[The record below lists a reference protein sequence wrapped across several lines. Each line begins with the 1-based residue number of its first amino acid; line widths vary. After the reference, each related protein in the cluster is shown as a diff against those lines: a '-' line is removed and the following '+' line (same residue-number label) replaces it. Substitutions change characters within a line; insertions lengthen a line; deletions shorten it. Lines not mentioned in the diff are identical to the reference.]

1 MQTRAPQMEELKL
14 SRYSTVRGT
23 VRLPG
28 SKSIANR
35 ALLLSALARG
45 STRLW
50 NLPEAEDIAALRAA
64 LPQLGVALESHE
76 EQGREVLTVQG
87 CNGPFPAPAAHLN
100 LENAG
105 TALRPLVAALAAS
118 RGDYVIDGNEQM
130 RRRPIR
136 DLTDGLMRLGVDVA
150 PAENGCPPVRLVAR
164 GLPGGE
170 TELSGTVSSQ
180 FVSALLMAAPLARS
194 PIRLRL
200 PEEPVSKPYI
210 DLTIAM
216 MAEFGASVTMDGYRS
231 YYVEAPQTYVSPG
244 EYSVEGDATAA
255 TYFLGAGALPGSGP
269 VRVLGLGGKSRQGDL
284 GFIEILRRLGAS
296 VAVGDDWL
304 EARGPAAG
312 TRLNAIDVDMN
323 DMPDAAM
330 TLAVL
335 ALFAQGTTRIRNI
348 ANLRVKESERI
359 RGLRLELEKLGAQ
372 VEEGADYLYITA
384 PDSLR
389 PAAIE
394 TYRDHRMAM
403 AFALAA
409 YGVDLTILDPACVG
423 KTYVRFFDDFLPL
436 TQ

>member
-14 SRYSTVRGT
+14 SRFSSVRGA

-45 STRLW
+45 STRIS

-64 LPQLGVALESHE
+64 LPQLGVALESRE
-76 EQGREVLTVQG
+76 VQGREVLTVHG
-87 CNGPFPAPAAHLN
+87 CGGPFPVQAAQLN

-118 RGDYVIDGNEQM
+118 EGDYVIDGNEQM

-136 DLTDGLMRLGVDVA
+136 DLTDGLRRLGVDVA
-150 PAENGCPPVRLVAR
+150 PAENGCPPVRLHAR
-164 GLPGGE
+164 GLAGGE
-170 TELSGTVSSQ
+170 TELSGKVSSQ
-180 FVSALLMAAPLARS
+180 FISALLLAAPLARA

-216 MAEFGASVTMDGYRS
+216 MAEFGVSVQMDGYRS
-231 YYVEAPQTYVSPG
+231 YYVAAPQAYVSPG
-244 EYSVEGDATAA
+244 EYAVEGDATAA

-269 VRVLGLGGKSRQGDL
+269 VRVLGLGAASRQGDL
-284 GFIEILRRLGAS
+284 GFVEILRRLGAS
-296 VAVGDDWL
+296 VAVGDDWI

-312 TRLNAIDVDMN
+312 TRLKAIDVDMN

-335 ALFAQGTTRIRNI
+335 ALFAQGATRIRNI

-359 RGLRLELEKLGAQ
+359 RGLRLELEKLGAH
-372 VEEGADYLYITA
+372 VEEGADYLSITA
-384 PDSLR
+384 PESLR